1 MGLPHPRLS
10 ARLTAGCRDRIQ
22 PATPARTYA
31 CRTELYV
38 NTRTIAILAL
48 VIAVVLLIIFL
59 V

>member
-1 MGLPHPRLS
+1 LPLPAHHLS
-10 ARLTAGCRDRIQ
+10 NGAH
-22 PATPARTYA
+22 
-31 CRTELYV
+31 V

>member
-1 MGLPHPRLS
+1 L
-10 ARLTAGCRDRIQ
+10 ATGCRDRIQ
-22 PATPARTYA
+22 PVAPARTIT
-31 CRTELYV
+31 CRTESYV

>member
-1 MGLPHPRLS
+1 VGRPHPRLS
-10 ARLTAGCRDRIQ
+10 ERLAAGCRDRIL
-22 PATPARTYA
+22 PDYPCPHLHLSNGAP
-31 CRTELYV
+31 V

>member
-1 MGLPHPRLS
+1 LPLPAHPLS
-10 ARLTAGCRDRIQ
+10 NGAH
-22 PATPARTYA
+22 
-31 CRTELYV
+31 V

>member
-1 MGLPHPRLS
+1 L
-10 ARLTAGCRDRIQ
+10 AAGCADRIH
-22 PATPARTYA
+22 PSCPARTHLSNGA
-31 CRTELYV
+31 PV

>member
-1 MGLPHPRLS
+1 
-10 ARLTAGCRDRIQ
+10 LTAGCRDRIQ
-22 PATPARTYA
+22 PVTPARTYA

>member
-1 MGLPHPRLS
+1 LHPTFGGVQTGQDPASYPCPTNLS
-10 ARLTAGCRDRIQ
+10 NGA
-22 PATPARTYA
+22 P
-31 CRTELYV
+31 V

>member
-1 MGLPHPRLS
+1 L
-10 ARLTAGCRDRIQ
+10 AAGCADRIH
-22 PATPARTYA
+22 PSCPCPHTHLSNGAH
-31 CRTELYV
+31 V